1 MANIKG
7 NITRTFFTVF
17 AQGFVIEGINPDG
30 TPKLTAVKS
39 DTYVTVNP
47 NDTATAKREVKRVN
61 KKVIVDT
68 IQVVE
73 VSSEVRS
80 MTLDDFFTA
89 STPVE
94 RAANGRINS

>member
-1 MANIKG
+1 MTIKG
-7 NITRTFFTVF
+7 NITRTFITVY
-17 AQGFVIEGINPDG
+17 AQGFVIDGINNDG

-39 DTYVTVNP
+39 AEYVTVNP
-47 NDTATAKREVKRVN
+47 NDMATAKREVKRVN
-61 KKVIVDT
+61 KRVIVDT
-68 IQVVE
+68 VQVVE

-80 MTLDDFFTA
+80 MSLDDFYAA